1 MEPERRN
8 ETPGPEVPE
17 IGHGRSDAKNAEQ
30 KIRLDFGAREK
41 ESERK
46 WVVEQVPERVHVPE
60 SGQYTD

>member
-30 KIRLDFGAREK
+30 KKLDFGAR

-60 SGQYTD
+60 GGQQTD